1 MNVRNI
7 HAGNAVK
14 CNNMRRASG
23 PPHGN
28 MLFIIQEK
36 GLTMLKSLVCG
47 GMMIA
52 ASFCAVLFTS
62 CGITPLF
69 YPPIDDKSPETMF
82 DAEVCASLLK
92 TGKLQSENGD
102 VTIAFSECKDDVIL
116 TESSS
121 LKGGFEKYALRGYV
135 TIVDDGEKEKDKAE
149 KEESWLP
156 VLLVPFRN
164 DGKLYFYLV
173 IDQMYLVEKYKLNP
187 EYIFMMRPYSYI
199 LTAERKDGG
208 WEAGFVQFATKALEL
223 KKIAEKARIDKDGT
237 VLNPP
242 AEVLEMLKDPKNYE
256 VSSKTL
262 FKPVK

>member
-1 MNVRNI
+1 
-7 HAGNAVK
+7 
-14 CNNMRRASG
+14 
-23 PPHGN
+23 
-28 MLFIIQEK
+28 
-36 GLTMLKSLVCG
+36 MLKSLVCG

-52 ASFCAVLFTS
+52 ASFCAVLFTA

-92 TGKLQSENGD
+92 TGKLQSDDGE

-135 TIVDDGEKEKDKAE
+135 TIVDDVRKENAE
-149 KEESWLP
+149 KEETWLP

-164 DGKLYFYLV
+164 ADKLYFYLV

-223 KKIAEKARIDKDGT
+223 KKIAEKAQIDKDGT

-262 FKPVK
+262 FKPVKSEK

>member
-1 MNVRNI
+1 MKPWNFR
-7 HAGNAVK
+7 AEKAVK
-14 CNNMRRASG
+14 CFYVRRAFG
-23 PPHGN
+23 PPRSN

-36 GLTMLKSLVCG
+36 GLTMLKSLFCG
-47 GMMIA
+47 GMIAA

-62 CGITPLF
+62 CGITPLY

-82 DAEVCASLLK
+82 DAEACASLLK
-92 TGKLQSENGD
+92 AGTLKSDDGD

-116 TESSS
+116 AGSSS
-121 LKGGFEKYALRGYV
+121 LKSGLEKCVVRGYA
-135 TIVDDGEKEKDKAE
+135 TIIDASDKEKAD
-149 KEESWLP
+149 KEETWLP

-199 LTAERKDGG
+199 LTAEQKDGG

-223 KKIAEKARIDKDGT
+223 KKIAEKAQIDKDGT

-242 AEVLEMLKDPKNYE
+242 AEVLEMLKAPKNYE